1 VKELTEDGTATF
13 HFIHGPCTAVPP
25 EGFEEY
31 FGKPP
36 YFRFIE
42 PDQDVETT
50 HDDDVLSRIRDFPDC
65 ETPEDTMRELMREGI
80 ASSHKSTD
88 QALKFLVKIMEE
100 RGPFE
105 GIIGYSE
112 GATVAATLLLLEQRR
127 AVTRGTEPMF
137 KYAIFFAGW
146 PPVDPVTHFMVLADE
161 SDEVIEIPTCHISK
175 SSKPGHTFSTPCSL
189 ILQQS
194 ARWILMSTARW
205 PCSTS
210 AILTMLIYLITL
222 KAIPSLEIRTRSRN
236 WEMWFGRPLKPTI
249 SDLFLFCLQKQA
261 RRPRIVERHLWAR
274 GRSKLQNLPTMTGC
288 DLNCNLSCLGTELWT
303 AYSQQWNGI
312 LYISVFLEQGD

>member
-1 VKELTEDGTATF
+1 MKELTEDGTATF

-112 GATVAATLLLLEQRR
+112 GATVAATLLLHEQRR
-127 AVTRGTEPMF
+127 AVTRGTQPMF

-146 PPVDPVTHFMVLADE
+146 PPVDPITHFMVLADE

-175 SSKPGHTFSTPCSL
+175 SSKTGHTFSTPCSL
-189 ILQQS
+189 NVTTVGSLDPYVHGS
-194 ARWILMSTARW
+194 LALFNVCNPDNA
-205 PCSTS
+205 
-210 AILTMLIYLITL
+210 YLFDHAKGHTL
-222 KAIPSLEIRTRSRN
+222 PRDKDTVKELGDVVREAIRTYD
-236 WEMWFGRPLKPTI
+236 I
-249 SDLFLFCLQKQA
+249 
-261 RRPRIVERHLWAR
+261 
-274 GRSKLQNLPTMTGC
+274 
-288 DLNCNLSCLGTELWT
+288 
-303 AYSQQWNGI
+303 
-312 LYISVFLEQGD
+312 